1 MLAGGNN
8 MNSVDLAQGL
18 MKNCS
23 DISSIDG
30 VPRFDSCMSA
40 NTVFVLTQLKW
51 LLGYVS
57 SLVNKIDVAD
67 GIQY

>member
-1 MLAGGNN
+1 

-18 MKNCS
+18 VEKKNAQM
-23 DISSIDG
+23 ISSIDG
-30 VPRFDSCMSA
+30 VPRFDACMSA
-40 NTVFVLTQLKW
+40 NTVFVLTQLKL

-57 SLVNKIDVAD
+57 SLVNKIDVAN